1 MNTSLIPAAQETKN
15 EAVSLEPMEAGAM
28 EFVNREAMKNPE
40 TRSILKA
47 MSMATISVI
56 RFLLHPQKILK
67 VGRVTVVFWSDG
79 SSTAVRCGESEIA
92 DDYAA
97 FCAALGKKIFGN
109 NSALKRAFMDAPT
122 EKRDA

>member
-79 SSTAVRCGESEIA
+79 SSTAVKCSEDAIP

-97 FCAALGKKIFGN
+97 FCAALGKKVFGTN
-109 NSALKRAFMDAPT
+109 TALKRAFMNAPS
-122 EKRDA
+122 EIREP